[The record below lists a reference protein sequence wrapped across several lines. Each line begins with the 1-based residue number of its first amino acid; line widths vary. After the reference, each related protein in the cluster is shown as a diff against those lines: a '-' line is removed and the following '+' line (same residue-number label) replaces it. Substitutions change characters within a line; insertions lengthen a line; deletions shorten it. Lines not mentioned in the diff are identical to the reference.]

1 MRTGFL
7 DKRQGLG
14 LTFWVQILTPWP
26 RGWIS
31 LCFRLLVC
39 QSTQYQYSFK
49 HSWSRWID
57 EIHMWCLV
65 KSKCSAS
72 VDIAIMIILLL
83 YKSPLVALGVPG
95 MTLTSLSEITGPV
108 SVIPSIYLFKN
119 NCRLEVENWVY
130 SSVLFIILLD
140 ILKRS
145 SSSTPVQVTVILTSV
160 FSAKLN

>member
-7 DKRQGLG
+7 DKRRSLD
-14 LTFWVQILTPWP
+14 LTIWVQILTPWP
-26 RGWIS
+26 RRRIS
-31 LCFRLLVC
+31 LRFCLLVC

-83 YKSPLVALGVPG
+83 YKGPLVALGVPG
-95 MTLTSLSEITGPV
+95 MTLIPLSEITGHV
-108 SVIPSIYLFKN
+108 SVIPSVYLFKN

-140 ILKRS
+140 ILKSTS
-145 SSSTPVQVTVILTSV
+145 SSAPVQVTVILTSV